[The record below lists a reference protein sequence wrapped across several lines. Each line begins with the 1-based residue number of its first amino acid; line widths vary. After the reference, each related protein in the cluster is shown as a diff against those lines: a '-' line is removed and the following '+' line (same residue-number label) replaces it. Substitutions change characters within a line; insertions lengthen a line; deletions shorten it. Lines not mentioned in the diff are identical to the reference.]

1 MRLGVVS
8 QWYAPEQVAL
18 PSSLARAAVR
28 CGDAVTV
35 LTAFPSYPHGRLY
48 DGYVQ
53 TSKFVENLNGVTV
66 HRVKS
71 FLSHDSNAVNRIRSF
86 ISFSISSTRS
96 SKILAQND
104 VNYVYATP
112 PTAAYAAW
120 WVRVRYGV
128 PYVLHIQDLWPESAT
143 NSGMMGQGHLLKVL
157 DLVISLMLKPL
168 YSRASKIIVIAPR
181 MSEAL
186 ASRGIPAEKISTVL
200 NWDDGDDTRAEL
212 VHRGDG
218 EPLRIVYAG
227 NIGTMQDLE
236 TIARAAALLRD
247 CRHIQFHVYGSGVAE
262 GPFLRLVQ
270 DLGLSNLE
278 YHGRVSK
285 TAMTSIYASA
295 DFQLVTLKD
304 RPVFRMTIPSKFQA
318 ALAHGTPVIT
328 TVQGDLSDICAAEGV
343 GFSALPENPGS
354 LADAVRAAASL
365 STEERRHMGEK
376 CRAFYDRHLSAIK
389 GTATIRKILREAAEA
404 PSAPRDGVRQS
415 LAVIDDS
422 NRRHEK

>member
-8 QWYAPEQVAL
+8 QWYTPEEVAL
-18 PSSLARAAVR
+18 PSSLALAAVR

-53 TSKFVENLNGVTV
+53 KSKFVENLNGVTV

-96 SKILAQND
+96 AKILAQND

-120 WVRVRYGV
+120 WARVRYGV

-143 NSGMMGQGHLLKVL
+143 NSGMMGRGNAVKIF
-157 DLVISLMLKPL
+157 DLVITLMLRPI

-181 MSEAL
+181 MSDAL
-186 ASRGIPAEKISTVL
+186 VSRGIPAEKISTVL
-200 NWDDGDDTRAEL
+200 NWDEGADARASL

-247 CRHIQFHVYGSGVAE
+247 CRNVQFHVYGSGVAE
-262 GPFLRLVQ
+262 GPFIKLVQ
-270 DLGLSNLE
+270 DLGLSNLK
-278 YHGRVSK
+278 YRGRVSK
-285 TAMTSIYASA
+285 AAMKSIYASA

-304 RPVFRMTIPSKFQA
+304 RPLFRMTIPSKFQTA
-318 ALAHGTPVIT
+318 VANGIPVIT
-328 TVQGDLSDICAAEGV
+328 TVQGDLSDICAAEGL
-343 GFSALPENPGS
+343 GFSALPEDPES

-365 STEERRHMGEK
+365 STEARRQMGER
-376 CRAFYDRHLSAIK
+376 CRAFYDRHLTAIK
-389 GTATIRKILREAAEA
+389 GTAAIRKILREAAEA
-404 PSAPRDGVRQS
+404 SSASRDGVGQ

-422 NRRHEK
+422 DPRHEK